1 MLVTDRDL
9 RWLERLN
16 RHPVLRARMESL
28 LCVVEDAA
36 GDLEKADAA
45 ERRVIEELRQMGN
58 EALAAWAER
67 GVEKSVAAA
76 RVEPKLRSTGKK
88 TLLAHDL
95 RPNRCGRACVAEW
108 HTDRATFQHPCGDPL
123 PRQFAAIA
131 TGDE

>member
-1 MLVTDRDL
+1 MGVIQSDASPIISAFSTDHPEGTPMLVTDRDL
-9 RWLERLN
+9 MWLERLN
-16 RHPVLRARMESL
+16 RHPILRARMESL

-88 TLLAHDL
+88 NSIGT
-95 RPNRCGRACVAEW
+95 RPSAKSMW
-108 HTDRATFQHPCGDPL
+108 
-123 PRQFAAIA
+123 
-131 TGDE
+131 